1 MKKPISFL
9 SGPVMISPKV
19 SKAFEQAAISHRSFE
34 FSKLLNEVQSKLKL
48 ITKAKYSTLM
58 MGSGSLAN
66 EAIAANLST
75 LKNEVGLIISN
86 GEFGE
91 RLINQATRHNLKFYS
106 LQKNWGEVFDYQE
119 ISEILLKKKID
130 WIWFAHCE
138 TSTGM
143 INDLEKILQIA
154 NKTKTKVCVDCVSS
168 IGIYQI
174 DLSKV
179 YLASASSNKGL
190 ESFAGVA
197 IVLHNHK
204 PEPQKNISQY
214 LDIGFYHAKNSIP
227 FTFSSNLIKALNAS
241 LKLILQKDKTPKI
254 KKLNDDLI
262 KFLEKQKIKTVID
275 EKAKS
280 CAITTVEFN
289 RTGQAEK
296 LGRFLESNRILV
308 HYQNSYLKERNWL
321 QIAFFSSYIKF
332 SDLEKL
338 KILMMKFR
346 FDGRE
351 NNGHQTD
358 TK

>member
-19 SKAFEQAAISHRSFE
+19 SKAFAQAAISHRSSK
-34 FSKLLNEVQSKLKL
+34 FSKLVGEVQSKLKT

-91 RLINQATRHNLKFYS
+91 RLMNQARCHKLKFHS
-106 LQKNWGEVFDYQE
+106 LKKNWGEVFDYNE
-119 ISEILLKKKID
+119 IAEILLKKKIG
-130 WIWFAHCE
+130 WIWLVHCE
-138 TSTGM
+138 TSTGVM
-143 INDLEKILQIA
+143 NHLEKILTIA
-154 NKTKTKVCVDCVSS
+154 NKTNAKVCVDCISS

-174 DLSKV
+174 DLSKI

-197 IVLHNHK
+197 IILHNYQPK
-204 PEPQKNISQY
+204 PSNNIPQY
-214 LDIGFYHAKNSIP
+214 LDIGFYHAKNNIP
-227 FTFSSNLIKALNAS
+227 FTLSSNLVNALNAS
-241 LKLILQKDKTPKI
+241 LKLILQKSKTAKI
-254 KKLNDDLI
+254 KKLNDVLAN
-262 KFLEKQKIKTVID
+262 FLKQQKIKIVVS
-275 EKAKS
+275 EKVKS
-280 CAITTVEFN
+280 CAITTIEFD
-289 RTGQAEK
+289 QAQQSEK
-296 LGRFLESNRILV
+296 LGKFLESQGILV

-321 QIAFFSSYIKF
+321 QIAFFSSSIKF

-338 KILMMKFR
+338 KNLILKLKNL
-346 FDGRE
+346 
-351 NNGHQTD
+351 NNRYII
-358 TK
+358 

>member
-34 FSKLLNEVQSKLKL
+34 FSKLLNEVQNKLKL
-48 ITKAKYSTLM
+48 ITTAKYSTTM

-66 EAIAANLST
+66 EVIAANLST
-75 LKNEVGLIISN
+75 LKNESGLIISN

-91 RLINQATRHNLKFYS
+91 RLINQATRHNLKFHS
-106 LQKNWGEVFDYQE
+106 LKKNWGEVFDYQE
-119 ISEILLKKKID
+119 ISEILFKKKID
-130 WIWFAHCE
+130 WIWFVHCE

-143 INDLEKILQIA
+143 MNDLEKILQIA
-154 NKTKTKVCVDCVSS
+154 NKTKTKVCIDCVSS

-204 PEPQKNISQY
+204 PEPQNNIPQY

-227 FTFSSNLIKALNAS
+227 FTFSSNLIKALNVS
-241 LKLILQKDKTPKI
+241 LKAILQKDKMPKI
-254 KKLNDDLI
+254 TQLNDDLV
-262 KFLEKQKIKTVID
+262 KFLAKQKIKIVID
-275 EKAKS
+275 EKVKS
-280 CAITTVEFN
+280 CAITTIEFN
-289 RTGQAEK
+289 QTGQAEK
-296 LGRFLESNRILV
+296 LGKFLESNGILV
-308 HYQNSYLKERNWL
+308 HYQNGYLKERNWL
-321 QIAFFSSYIKF
+321 QLAFFSNSLKF

-338 KILMMKFR
+338 KNLILEFKDR
-346 FDGRE
+346 L
-351 NNGHQTD
+351 
-358 TK
+358 

>member
-9 SGPVMISPKV
+9 SGPVMISPQV
-19 SKAFEQAAISHRSFE
+19 SKAFSQAAISHRSSE
-34 FSKLLNEVQSKLKL
+34 FSELLNEVQNKLKL
-48 ITKAKYSTLM
+48 ITNAKYSTLM

-66 EAIAANLST
+66 EVIAANLST
-75 LKNEVGLIISN
+75 LKNESGLIISN

-106 LQKNWGEVFDYQE
+106 LKKNWGEVFDYQE

-130 WIWFAHCE
+130 WIWFVHSE

-143 INDLEKILQIA
+143 MNDLEKILQIA

-204 PEPQKNISQY
+204 PESQNNIPQY
-214 LDIGFYHAKNSIP
+214 LDIGLYHAKSSIP
-227 FTFSSNLIKALNAS
+227 FTFSSNLIKALNVS

-254 KKLNDDLI
+254 KKLNDDLV
-262 KFLEKQKIKTVID
+262 KFLRQQQIKIVID
-275 EKAKS
+275 EKVKS
-280 CAITTVEFN
+280 CAIITIEFN
-289 RTGQAEK
+289 QAGKAEK
-296 LGRFLESNRILV
+296 LGKFLESKGILV

-321 QIAFFSSYIKF
+321 QIAFFGRSIKF
-332 SDLEKL
+332 TDLEKV
-338 KILMMKFR
+338 KSFILKFR

-358 TK
+358 TE

>member
-9 SGPVMISPKV
+9 SGPVMIPPKV
-19 SKAFEQAAISHRSFE
+19 SKAFSQAAISHRSSE
-34 FSKLLNEVQSKLKL
+34 FSELLNAVKSKLKL
-48 ITKAKYSTLM
+48 ITKAKYSTMM

-66 EAIAANLST
+66 EAIAANLLT
-75 LKNEVGLIISN
+75 LKNESGLIISN

-91 RLINQATRHNLKFYS
+91 RLINQATRYNLKFHS
-106 LQKNWGEVFDYQE
+106 LKKNWGEVFDYQE

-130 WIWFAHCE
+130 WVWFVHCE

-143 INDLEKILQIA
+143 MNNLEKILQIA

-204 PEPQKNISQY
+204 PEPQNNISQY

-227 FTFSSNLIKALNAS
+227 FTFSSNLIKALNVS
-241 LKLILQKDKTPKI
+241 LKAILQKDKMPKI
-254 KKLNDDLI
+254 TQLNDDLV
-262 KFLEKQKIKTVID
+262 KFLAKQKIKIVID
-275 EKAKS
+275 EKVKS
-280 CAITTVEFN
+280 CAITTIEFN
-289 RTGQAEK
+289 QTGQAEK
-296 LGRFLESNRILV
+296 LGKFLESNGILV
-308 HYQNSYLKERNWL
+308 HYQNGYLKERNWL
-321 QIAFFSSYIKF
+321 QLAFFSNSLKF

-338 KILMMKFR
+338 KNLILEFKDR
-346 FDGRE
+346 L
-351 NNGHQTD
+351 
-358 TK
+358 